1 MTVLLTQEY
10 HNEFRCFIL
19 LRSRASCP
27 FTCIYHSIYRAISG
41 RIVGSVWWFFT
52 LIIISSYTANLAAFL
67 TVDRMNTPIS
77 SVEDL
82 AKQTKIQYGCLKSG
96 ATYEFFK
103 ASISD
108 TLSFYKSA
116 SKENVFNDILIKCCF
131 FFQKS
136 KFALYERMYAYMTSA
151 ENVFVKENDEGYEKV
166 RASNGKKYAFLVEST
181 TNEYINNQKPC
192 NTMKVGSN
200 LDSKGYGI
208 ATPVDSQ
215 LRRVFKYIYISLS
228 LV

>member
-1 MTVLLTQEY
+1 
-10 HNEFRCFIL
+10 
-19 LRSRASCP
+19 
-27 FTCIYHSIYRAISG
+27 
-41 RIVGSVWWFFT
+41 
-52 LIIISSYTANLAAFL
+52 
-67 TVDRMNTPIS
+67 MNTPIS